1 MRVADIPTERGL
13 YRPEPVVRVAAIGDL
28 HLRSRAPFDANLLA
42 DLGGRADLLVVA
54 GDITDNGLIGEAEAA
69 AGTLGELGIPVVAVL
84 GNHDRRGL
92 RRRGVRQS
100 LERAGVAVLEGEATE
115 IETASGARVGIAG
128 VSGSGGGFWT
138 PEDEQLP
145 RMRAFRTVAV
155 RLRREA
161 ERLDRALASLD
172 TPVKIAVTHFAPTPA
187 TLGSEPPLKW
197 WMLGNS
203 ELGRVID
210 AHGVDLVIHGHAHLG
225 SPAGA
230 MPGGA
235 PVHNVALPVTGRVLV
250 LDVPVRAAIPATA
263 Q

>member
-1 MRVADIPTERGL
+1 MRVADIPTEREL
-13 YRPEPVVRVAAIGDL
+13 YRDLPVVRIAAIGDL
-28 HLRSRAPFDANLLA
+28 HLRSRAPFDGSLLA
-42 DLGGRADLLVVA
+42 DVADRADILVVA
-54 GDITDNGLIGEAEAA
+54 GDITDNGLIGEAETAA
-69 AGTLGELGIPVVAVL
+69 RTLGNLGIPVVAVL

-100 LERAGVAVLEGEATE
+100 LERAGVSVLEGEAAE
-115 IETASGARVGIAG
+115 FETAGGVRVGVAG
-128 VSGSGGGFWT
+128 VSGSGGGFWS
-138 PEDEQLP
+138 PEDERLP

-187 TLGSEPPLKW
+187 TLGDEPPLKW

-225 SPAGA
+225 SPEGS

-235 PVHNVALPVTGRVLV
+235 PVRNVALPVNGRVLV
-250 LDVPVRAAIPATA
+250 LDVPVVRAAAPVR
-263 Q
+263 